1 MSWRIVFIA
10 DNYGQWLTNGQ
21 RFATKEETEAYLS
34 AMTGRSCARP
44 ASERP
49 TIPSTIAGSKASW
62 CR

>member
-1 MSWRIVFIA
+1 MSWRIAFVA
-10 DNYGQWLTNGQ
+10 DNSGQWLINGL

-34 AMTGRSCARP
+34 AMTGRLSARP